1 MRKLF
6 FVRRMVT
13 AWWSGIR
20 AKVVDMIDGIEP
32 EMVDG
37 EEVEEEEDILNEK
50 TLALI
55 PS

>member
-13 AWWSGIR
+13 AWWSGIG

-37 EEVEEEEDILNEK
+37 EEAEEEEDILNKK

-55 PS
+55 PC